1 MVKKPFFSI
10 AIPTYNRASDLQ
22 FAIYCIL
29 DQSFSDFE
37 IVISDNC
44 STDNTKEILGKL
56 KDKRIHYYRN
66 KKNISFA
73 QNVKEVVRHAKG
85 EYVFLHGDDDLLI
98 HKNSLKKIHEDIVK
112 YNPGYVRLNYVS
124 LALDKKTIF
133 SFRINK
139 PFKKDEYLEPLLE
152 NRKVISF
159 VTQSDPYFITGII
172 FKNFLP
178 SAGIV
183 DADPYPWINI
193 LFYAVKKFGA
203 YFITDPQIVA
213 VWSRRKIDKNTE
225 HHIYSL
231 VNGKLKSEN
240 YLNAVK
246 DKLNKKDYSLFLH
259 KELTLHYTRL
269 FSAIKLHVGNKKMLD
284 LARRVRVLDP
294 TMNKSINYWINFIVG
309 LIIPRILLIIA
320 RFIYLHQYGRY
331 SKVENYNQ
339 LINRL
344 KVLEKGFLSSEENVM
359 KRKGPIF
366 KF

>member
-29 DQSFSDFE
+29 YQSFSDFE

-56 KDKRIHYYRN
+56 KDKRINYYRN
-66 KKNISFA
+66 KKNVSFA

-85 EYVFLHGDDDLLI
+85 EYVFLHGDDDVLI
-98 HKNSLKKIHEDIVK
+98 HKNSLEKIHEDIVK

-133 SFRINK
+133 SYRVNK
-139 PFKKDEYLEPLLE
+139 PFKKDEYMEPLLG

-159 VTQSDPYFITGII
+159 ITESDPYFITGII
-172 FKNFLP
+172 FKNSLR

-183 DADPYPWINI
+183 DSDPYPWINI

-203 YFITDPQIVA
+203 YFVLQPQIVA
-213 VWSRRKIDKNTE
+213 IWSRRKIDRNTE

-246 DKLNKKDYSLFLH
+246 DKLNKKDYTSFLHNELMLHYVNLFL
-259 KELTLHYTRL
+259 
-269 FSAIKLHVGNKKMLD
+269 AIKLHVGNKKMLD
-284 LARRVRVLDP
+284 LARRIRVLDQ
-294 TMNKSINYWINFIVG
+294 TMNKNINYWINLIIG
-309 LIIPRILLIIA
+309 LIIPRILLTIA
-320 RFIYLHQYGRY
+320 RSVYLQQYGKF
-331 SKVENYNQ
+331 SKVDNDDQ
-339 LINRL
+339 LVDRL
-344 KVLEKGFLSSEENVM
+344 KVLEKGFLSSRENVI
-359 KRKGPIF
+359 KRKDPIF

>member
-44 STDNTKEILGKL
+44 STDNTNEILGKL
-56 KDKRIHYYRN
+56 KDKRIRYYRN
-66 KKNISFA
+66 KKNINFA
-73 QNVKEVVRHAKG
+73 QNVKEVVRHVKG

-98 HKNSLKKIHEDIVK
+98 YKDSLKKIHEKIIK
-112 YNPGYVRLNYVS
+112 YNPGYVRLNYIS
-124 LALDKKTIF
+124 LAIDKKTIF

-139 PFKKDEYLEPLLE
+139 RFKKDEYVKPLLKNNE
-152 NRKVISF
+152 VISF
-159 VTQSDPYFITGII
+159 ITESDPYFITGII
-172 FKNFLP
+172 FRNSLSNFR
-178 SAGIV
+178 IV

-203 YFITDPQIVA
+203 YFVVDPQIVA
-213 VWSRRKIDKNTE
+213 IWSRRKIDRDTE

-231 VNGKLKSEN
+231 VDGKLKSEN

-246 DKLNKKDYSLFLH
+246 DKLNKKDYTYFLHNELMIHYVNLFL
-259 KELTLHYTRL
+259 
-269 FSAIKLHVGNKKMLD
+269 AIKLHVGNNRMLN
-284 LARRVRVLDP
+284 LARRIRALDL
-294 TMNKSINYWINFIVG
+294 TMSKNINYWINLIMG
-309 LIIPRILLIIA
+309 LVIPRTLLMIA
-320 RFIYLHQYGRY
+320 RFVYLYQYGRF
-331 SKVENYNQ
+331 SKVDNYNQ
-339 LINRL
+339 FVDRL
-344 KVLEKGFLSSEENVM
+344 KVLEKDFLSSKENVI

>member
-29 DQSFSDFE
+29 NQSFSDFE

-44 STDNTKEILGKL
+44 STDNTKEIIGKL

-66 KKNISFA
+66 EKNISFA

-85 EYVFLHGDDDLLI
+85 EYVFLHGDDDLVI
-98 HKNSLKKIHEDIVK
+98 YKDSLKKIHEDIVK

-133 SFRINK
+133 SYRVKK
-139 PFKKDEYLEPLLE
+139 PFKKDEYSKPLLKNNE
-152 NRKVISF
+152 VMLFI
-159 VTQSDPYFITGII
+159 TESDPYFITGII
-172 FKNFLP
+172 FKNSLP

-193 LFYAVKKFGA
+193 LFYAAKKFGA
-203 YFITDPQIVA
+203 YFVVQPQIVA
-213 VWSRRKIDKNTE
+213 IWSRRKINRNTE

-246 DKLNKKDYSLFLH
+246 DKLNKKDYTLFLH
-259 KELTLHYTRL
+259 NELMLHYVNL
-269 FSAIKLHVGNKKMLD
+269 FLVIKLYVGNKKMLD
-284 LARRVRVLDP
+284 LARRIRVLDS
-294 TMNKSINYWINFIVG
+294 TMNKNINYWINLIVG
-309 LIIPRILLIIA
+309 LIIPRTLLIIA
-320 RFIYLHQYGRY
+320 RFIYLHQYGRL
-331 SKVENYNQ
+331 SKVENNNQ
-339 LINRL
+339 LVNRL
-344 KVLEKGFLSSEENVM
+344 MVLEKGFLSLEENVI
-359 KRKGPIF
+359 KRKDPIF